1 MYICVYISV
10 CMYLLYF
17 IYKSYI
23 CIYVYYILYLYIIYV
38 CMYLRMYKSKNGAK
52 SGRRAL
58 PNLRG
63 KRKKN
68 YSRALYKSN
77 KFENLFEKC
86 ALEQLVPSP
95 LQKKKT

>member
-1 MYICVYISV
+1 
-10 CMYLLYF
+10 
-17 IYKSYI
+17 
-23 CIYVYYILYLYIIYV
+23 
-38 CMYLRMYKSKNGAK
+38 MYLRMYKCKNGAK

-68 YSRALYKSN
+68 YSRALYKSD
-77 KFENLFEKC
+77 KFENLFGKC

-95 LQKKKT
+95 LQKKKTQCC